1 MSAKKT
7 RRPSSPRRF
16 FARLYGHLE
25 ATKKTQDDE
34 DEDCA
39 RESLDS
45 SPEITETPR
54 KLPDSP
60 ESRKTLHVSIIKRV
74 LFIPFLYQLRM
85 ILIFFSIFLF
95 IILKLDFWIYKSS
108 NYK

>member
-25 ATKKTQDDE
+25 ATKKTEDDE
-34 DEDCA
+34 DEDHA

-45 SPEITETPR
+45 SPEITEEAPHVLSGAPGPR
-54 KLPDSP
+54 
-60 ESRKTLHVSIIKRV
+60 ETLHVSVIISRN
-74 LFIPFLYQLRM
+74 LDH
-85 ILIFFSIFLF
+85 FSRP
-95 IILKLDFWIYKSS
+95 YGQGS
-108 NYK
+108 

>member
-25 ATKKTQDDE
+25 ATKKTEDDE
-34 DEDCA
+34 DEDHA

-45 SPEITETPR
+45 SPEITEEASHA
-54 KLPDSP
+54 LPDSP
-60 ESRKTLHVSIIKRV
+60 ESHKMLPVSTNISFSSIQYCRIKLRQRLRK
-74 LFIPFLYQLRM
+74 
-85 ILIFFSIFLF
+85 
-95 IILKLDFWIYKSS
+95 
-108 NYK
+108 

>member
-25 ATKKTQDDE
+25 ATKKTEDDE
-34 DEDCA
+34 DEDRV

-45 SPEITETPR
+45 SPEITEEASHV
-54 KLPDSP
+54 LPGVP
-60 ESRKTLHVSIIKRV
+60 VTHETLHVSITRS
-74 LFIPFLYQLRM
+74 LM
-85 ILIFFSIFLF
+85 ILKERNFQH
-95 IILKLDFWIYKSS
+95 KLALV
-108 NYK
+108 

>member
-25 ATKKTQDDE
+25 ATKKTEDDE
-34 DEDCA
+34 DEDHA

-45 SPEITETPR
+45 SPEITGETPHV
-54 KLPDSP
+54 LPGSL
-60 ESRKTLHVSIIKRV
+60 ESHKMFHVGTIRDRIFS
-74 LFIPFLYQLRM
+74 LL
-85 ILIFFSIFLF
+85 LI
-95 IILKLDFWIYKSS
+95 
-108 NYK
+108 N

>member
-25 ATKKTQDDE
+25 ATKKTEDDE
-34 DEDCA
+34 DEDHA

-45 SPEITETPR
+45 SPEITE
-54 KLPDSP
+54 KSSHELPDSS
-60 ESRKTLHVSIIKRV
+60 ESHKMLPVSTNRSFVLIYTQKSIILSLERKVITR
-74 LFIPFLYQLRM
+74 
-85 ILIFFSIFLF
+85 LIFFLLSYGYF
-95 IILKLDFWIYKSS
+95 
-108 NYK
+108 